1 VKDATGQALA
11 YCCGRETRPDA
22 DAAKVVTI
30 DEARRIAARVSSN
43 LNGRLLVFEP
53 FRPKPLIGTHHKGR
67 INMKRLFLTFAI
79 LAVATAFTAPGFA
92 GLKDAKNKAEC
103 EKAGGVWIEKDNRC
117 GVKTQ

>member
-1 VKDATGQALA
+1 MMTRHKE
-11 YCCGRETRPDA
+11 CGYGPDHQ
-22 DAAKVVTI
+22 
-30 DEARRIAARVSSN
+30 AARDDQPPKRHQDGLSSN

-53 FRPKPLIGTHHKGR
+53 FRPKPLIGTHYKGR
-67 INMKRLFLTFAI
+67 INMKRLFLTCAI
-79 LAVATAFTAPGFA
+79 LAVATAFTVPGFA

>member
-1 VKDATGQALA
+1 M
-11 YCCGRETRPDA
+11 
-22 DAAKVVTI
+22 
-30 DEARRIAARVSSN
+30 
-43 LNGRLLVFEP
+43 VFEP
-53 FRPKPLIGTHHKGR
+53 FRPKPLIGTHYKGR

-79 LAVATAFTAPGFA
+79 LAVATAFTGTGFA